1 MGTADKPRSDRIQK
15 NNQSPLT
22 TMHTIWIAYGSNQQN
37 PVAQLNRARRTLAAQ
52 LTETGASRLYRT
64 PPWGYTDQPDFIN
77 AVIRYRTDLSPLAL
91 LALLQRVEQE
101 QGRERPFKNAPRT
114 LDLDVLLYD
123 DLCLDLPQLTLPH
136 PGIRER
142 AFVLY
147 PLADLNPE
155 HLLDGISVRE
165 WLARCDASGITRIL
179 HDNWQAA

>member
-1 MGTADKPRSDRIQK
+1 MPTA
-15 NNQSPLT
+15 
-22 TMHTIWIAYGSNQQN
+22 WIAFGSNQAE
-37 PVAQLNRARRTLAAQ
+37 PVAQLLRARQTLATVLQEDA
-52 LTETGASRLYRT
+52 ASALYRT
-64 PPWGYTDQPDFIN
+64 PPWGYPDQPDFIN
-77 AVIRYRTDLSPLAL
+77 AVIRYRTDLSPLVL

-123 DLCLDLPQLTLPH
+123 DLHLNLPQLTLPH

-155 HLLDGISVRE
+155 CLLEGISVRE
-165 WLARCDASGITRIL
+165 WLARCDTSGITRIS
-179 HDNWQAA
+179 HDNWPTA

>member
-1 MGTADKPRSDRIQK
+1 MPTA
-15 NNQSPLT
+15 
-22 TMHTIWIAYGSNQQN
+22 WVAFGSNQAE
-37 PVAQLNRARRTLAAQ
+37 PVAQLLRARQTLAALLQ
-52 LTETGASRLYRT
+52 EDAASALYST
-64 PPWGYTDQPDFIN
+64 PPWGYTDQPDFTN

>member
-1 MGTADKPRSDRIQK
+1 
-15 NNQSPLT
+15 
-22 TMHTIWIAYGSNQQN
+22 MHTTWIAFGSNLSD
-37 PVAQLNRARRTLAAQ
+37 PVAQLLCARQTLATVLQEDA
-52 LTETGASRLYRT
+52 ASALYCT
-64 PPWGYTDQPDFIN
+64 PPWGYADQPDFIN
-77 AVIRYRTDLSPLAL
+77 AVIRYRTDLPPLAL

-123 DLCLDLPQLTLPH
+123 DLHLNLPQLTLPH
-136 PGIRER
+136 PSITER

-155 HLLDGISVRE
+155 HLLEGISIRE
-165 WLARCDASGITRIL
+165 WLARCDTSGITRIS

>member
-1 MGTADKPRSDRIQK
+1 
-15 NNQSPLT
+15 
-22 TMHTIWIAYGSNQQN
+22 MHTTWIAFGSNLSD
-37 PVAQLNRARRTLAAQ
+37 PVAQLLCARQTLATVLQ
-52 LTETGASRLYRT
+52 EDSASALYCT
-64 PPWGYTDQPDFIN
+64 PPWGYADQPDFIN
-77 AVIRYRTDLSPLAL
+77 AVIRYRTDLPPLAL

-123 DLCLDLPQLTLPH
+123 DLYLDLPQLTLPH

-155 HLLDGISVRE
+155 HLLEGISIRE
-165 WLARCDASGITRIL
+165 WLARCDTSGITRIS
-179 HDNWQAA
+179 HDNWPAA

>member
-1 MGTADKPRSDRIQK
+1 MP
-15 NNQSPLT
+15 
-22 TMHTIWIAYGSNQQN
+22 IAWVAFGSNQAE
-37 PVAQLNRARRTLAAQ
+37 PVAQLLRARQTLAAVLQ
-52 LTETGASRLYRT
+52 EDAASALYRT

-91 LALLQRVEQE
+91 LALLQHVEQE

-123 DLCLDLPQLTLPH
+123 DVRLNLPQLTVPH
-136 PGIRER
+136 PGIYAR

-147 PLADLNPE
+147 PLAELNPE
-155 HLLDGISVRE
+155 LPLDGVSLHD
-165 WLARCDASGITRIL
+165 WLMRCDTSGITRIS

>member
-1 MGTADKPRSDRIQK
+1 MSTA
-15 NNQSPLT
+15 
-22 TMHTIWIAYGSNQQN
+22 WIAFGSNQAE
-37 PVAQLNRARRTLAAQ
+37 PVAQLLRARQTLAAVLQ
-52 LTETGASRLYRT
+52 EDAASALYRT
-64 PPWGYTDQPDFIN
+64 PPWGYTDQPDFI
-77 AVIRYRTDLSPLAL
+77 RYRTDLPPLAL
-91 LALLQRVEQE
+91 LALLQRVEQK

-155 HLLDGISVRE
+155 RLLDGSSVRE
-165 WLARCDASGITRIL
+165 WLTRCDTSGITRIL

>member
-1 MGTADKPRSDRIQK
+1 M
-15 NNQSPLT
+15 
-22 TMHTIWIAYGSNQQN
+22 
-37 PVAQLNRARRTLAAQ
+37 
-52 LTETGASRLYRT
+52 TGVQT
-64 PPWGYTDQPDFIN
+64 C
-77 AVIRYRTDLSPLAL
+77 AL
-91 LALLQRVEQE
+91 
-101 QGRERPFKNAPRT
+101 PIS
-114 LDLDVLLYD
+114 LDLDMLLYD
-123 DLCLDLPQLTLPH
+123 DLRLDLPQLTLPH